1 MNFGKKKISLHHWN
15 VIFFSSIFLLQV
27 KIFKFNCIVGH
38 IFSFT
43 NYSWLEISNLMMN

>member
-27 KIFKFNCIVGH
+27 KILSLTALLDIYFLLQI
-38 IFSFT
+38 IFG
-43 NYSWLEISNLMMN
+43 